1 VQRFELLQLR
11 RCGVRGHDACGV
23 AFEQREQVIDVA
35 QVFSDI
41 SVT

>member
-1 VQRFELLQLR
+1 VQRLQLLQLLR
-11 RCGVRGHDACGV
+11 RGVRGHDACSV